1 MQLVDYRYLSEV
13 IDRQKVRAECGIKND
28 DYLLISVGELSERK
42 NQIVVLK
49 ALAKI
54 KRSQPEI
61 GNQIKYILVGKGSK
75 EEEYREYI
83 NAHDLEENIQL
94 LGFRSDIPELLH
106 ASDLFVF
113 PSHQEGLPVALMEAM
128 SSGVDV
134 ICSRIR
140 GNTDLVSDGLFEPGD
155 VDEVERLITERV
167 EHSGVENRNAGIIK
181 NHFSVENVQRDMKVI
196 YKTI

>member
-1 MQLVDYRYLSEV
+1 MIDEQRVRSELGV
-13 IDRQKVRAECGIKND
+13 KSS

-49 ALAKI
+49 ALAEI
-54 KRSQPEI
+54 KHLQPKI
-61 GNQIKYILVGKGSK
+61 GNKLKYILVGKGSR
-75 EEEYREYI
+75 EEEYREFI
-83 NAHDLEENIQL
+83 KFHGLIENVQM

-113 PSHQEGLPVALMEAM
+113 SSYQEGLPVALVEAM

-140 GNTDLVSDGLFEPGD
+140 GNTDLVSDGLFDPD
-155 VDEVERLITERV
+155 NVDEVARLIMEKVERRR
-167 EHSGVENRNAGIIK
+167 EKNGNPEIIK
-181 NHFSVENVQRDMKVI
+181 MHFSAETVKQDVKEI